1 MTEWPKNP
9 ELYVG
14 GALEPVGPL
23 NVFIEK
29 LGAADAI
36 NRAIAVKTEYD
47 ATHTTPPPEPPPRPP
62 DGPPVDPGNP
72 VVIDESKYL
81 IDTTAAAGYRRR

>member
-47 ATHTTPPPEPPPRPP
+47 ATHPPVPPPEVIPPTP
-62 DGPPVDPGNP
+62 GTPVDPGNP